1 MKSIVYSIKQVV
13 EMLDIPS
20 VTLRAWENR
29 YQAVVPERTES
40 GYRLYS
46 QENIEDLRWLKEQ
59 TDKQGV
65 SISHAVRMLKQ
76 HKQLDRQEPIAGS
89 AGAPKDALDKMKQQI
104 YTALLEIQG
113 ERADALI
120 DFGFSLYGYEAM
132 VHHVLIP
139 VLVRIGDAWEAGTA
153 TVAQEHYMT
162 HMISNRLSQFFHVF
176 PVYGNYPKVLA
187 FCPAGEHHQVGL
199 LLFSLFLRRNG
210 VEVIYLGANTPEEG
224 VMELLAAQGQR
235 IRAVCL
241 SVTNV
246 KLVPYA
252 EDLLERLGNM
262 YPELQ
267 LIVGG
272 KAYETAAPQET
283 RATYKL
289 TEPPEQWQAWF
300 EREFAGTKSGTKYSE
315 FG

>member
-1 MKSIVYSIKQVV
+1 MRYIVYSIKQVV

-40 GYRLYS
+40 GYRLYN

-59 TDKQGV
+59 TDNKGI

-76 HKQLDRQEPIAGS
+76 HKQKDLDERLSVAG
-89 AGAPKDALDKMKQQI
+89 GDPKDALDKMRQQI
-104 YTALLEIQG
+104 YAALLDIQG

-132 VHHVLIP
+132 VHQVLVP
-139 VLVRIGDAWEAGTA
+139 VLVKVGDAWEQGKA

-176 PVYGNYPKVLA
+176 PVYAHLQKVIA
-187 FCPAGEHHQVGL
+187 FCPAGEHHQIGL

-210 VEVIYLGANTPEEG
+210 VEVIYLGSNTPEDG
-224 VMELLAAQGQR
+224 VMELLAKQER
-235 IRAVCL
+235 IGAVCL
-241 SVTNV
+241 SVTNGT
-246 KLVPYA
+246 LVPYT
-252 EDLLERLGNM
+252 EKLLERIGSQ
-262 YPELQ
+262 YPEMQ
-267 LIVGG
+267 LIAGG
-272 KAYETAAPQET
+272 KAYEAISLQET
-283 RATYKL
+283 KATYVMA
-289 TEPPEQWQAWF
+289 EPPERWQAWF
-300 EREFAGTKSGTKYSE
+300 DQEFAGIRHRA
-315 FG
+315 

>member
-1 MKSIVYSIKQVV
+1 MRTIVYSIKQVV

-40 GYRLYS
+40 GYRLYN
-46 QENIEDLRWLKEQ
+46 QQNIEDLRWLKEQ
-59 TDKQGV
+59 TDKPGI

-76 HKQLDRQEPIAGS
+76 HKQKDLDERLSVAG
-89 AGAPKDALDKMKQQI
+89 GDPKDALDKMRQQI
-104 YTALLEIQG
+104 YAALLDIQG

-132 VHHVLIP
+132 VHQVLVP
-139 VLVRIGDAWEAGTA
+139 VLVKVGDAWEQGTA

-176 PVYGNYPKVLA
+176 PVYAHLHKVLA

-210 VEVIYLGANTPEEG
+210 VEVIYLGANTPEDG
-224 VMELLAAQGQR
+224 VMELLEKQER
-235 IRAVCL
+235 IGAVCL
-241 SVTNV
+241 SVTNGT
-246 KLVPYA
+246 LVPYT
-252 EDLLERLGNM
+252 EELLERLGRL

-267 LIVGG
+267 LIAGG
-272 KAYETAAPQET
+272 KAYEGISLQNTS
-283 RATYKL
+283 ATYVMA
-289 TEPPEQWQAWF
+289 EPPEQWQAWF
-300 EREFAGTKSGTKYSE
+300 DQEFAGSRHRA
-315 FG
+315 

>member
-1 MKSIVYSIKQVV
+1 MRYIVYSIKQVV

-59 TDKQGV
+59 TEKQGI
-65 SISHAVRMLKQ
+65 SISHAVRMLKMR
-76 HKQLDRQEPIAGS
+76 KQKHLDERLNAAG
-89 AGAPKDALDKMKQQI
+89 GDPRDAIDKMKQQI
-104 YTALLEIQG
+104 YTALHEIQG

-132 VHHVLIP
+132 VYQ
-139 VLVRIGDAWEAGTA
+139 VLVPVMVKVGDAWEEGTA

-176 PVYGNYPKVLA
+176 PVYAHLPKVLA
-187 FCPAGEHHQVGL
+187 FCPAGEHHQIGL
-199 LLFSLFLRRNG
+199 LLFSLFLRKNG
-210 VEVIYLGANTPEEG
+210 VEVIYLGSNTPEEG
-224 VMELLAAQGQR
+224 VMDMLEKQGR
-235 IRAVCL
+235 IGAVCL
-241 SVTNV
+241 SVTDEE
-246 KLVPYA
+246 LVPYC
-252 EDLLERLGNM
+252 EDLLERLGSM
-262 YPELQ
+262 HPELQ
-267 LIVGG
+267 FIVGG
-272 KAYETAAPQET
+272 KAYETAGPQAT

-289 TEPPEQWQAWF
+289 DEPPEQWQAWF
-300 EREFAGTKSGTKYSE
+300 DREFAGIQHRI
-315 FG
+315 

>member
-1 MKSIVYSIKQVV
+1 MRSIVYSIKQVV

-65 SISHAVRMLKQ
+65 SISHAVRMLKR
-76 HKQLDRQEPIAGS
+76 HKQQDREEPAAGD
-89 AGAPKDALDKMKQQI
+89 AGNTGHPKDALDKMKEQI
-104 YTALLEIQG
+104 YSALLEIQG

-139 VLVRIGDAWEAGTA
+139 VLVRVGDAWEAGTA

-176 PVYGNYPKVLA
+176 PVYAHYPKVLA

-210 VEVIYLGANTPEEG
+210 VEVIYLGANTPEDG
-224 VMELLAAQGQR
+224 VMELLSAQGQR

-241 SVTNV
+241 SVTNE

-252 EDLLERLGNM
+252 EDLLERLGSM
-262 YPELQ
+262 YPEMK

-283 RATYKL
+283 RATYKM
-289 TEPPEQWQAWF
+289 TESPENWQAWF
-300 EREFAGTKSGTKYSE
+300 DREFAKNRII
-315 FG
+315 